1 MLRIAGSLASWD
13 DPHNSLAQ
21 KQIMPGIRFHLPA
34 HAPELVDFA
43 YSPLLEAVLSLHVV
57 VAPKHHPLQH
67 PWVRRARRLSP
78 ELRREIGSFRFAY
91 RVLMPDFVYP
101 EADGFGAFEE
111 ELGRLRVLDAELAA
125 FEFMRPLYDHGGAR
139 EPDKLRDPEIRTH
152 VERRVAA
159 LGGDPDAAR
168 AIFDD
173 PEGLLE
179 RFAALLE
186 AYWEEAFAEEWE
198 RLEPR
203 LADAVT
209 ESGRLIASEGVYALL
224 NALWPRLRVD
234 PSREE
239 FGLDVPHHHDVTIS
253 EDRPLVLVPSAFVWP
268 HVRVNCDE
276 PWPASVIYPAPFVAR
291 DARRRI
297 PDAELLRVLR
307 ALADDTRLRALKLI
321 AERPR
326 STQELAPLVGISEAG
341 LSKHLRILAD
351 AGVLDA
357 RRDGYYVLYSLVRE
371 RVEPLAETVLSFL
384 ERSES

>member
-1 MLRIAGSLASWD
+1 V
-13 DPHNSLAQ
+13 
-21 KQIMPGIRFHLPA
+21 PGIRFHLPA
-34 HAPELVDFA
+34 DAPERIELA

-78 ELRREIGSFRFAY
+78 QLRREIGALRFAY
-91 RVLMPDFVYP
+91 RVLIPDFVYP
-101 EADGFGAFEE
+101 QAGESFGSFAE
-111 ELGRLRVLDAELAA
+111 ELATLRALDPQLAA
-125 FEFMRPLYDHGGAR
+125 FEFMRPLYDHEGVRDPA
-139 EPDKLRDPEIRTH
+139 KLRSPEIREH
-152 VERRVAA
+152 VERQVSARGGDTEAA
-159 LGGDPDAAR
+159 LL
-168 AIFDD
+168 IFDD
-173 PEGLLE
+173 PRALLE
-179 RFAALLE
+179 RFAVLL
-186 AYWEEAFAEEWE
+186 ASYWDEAFAEEWE

-203 LADAVT
+203 LAGAVT
-209 ESGRLIASEGVYALL
+209 QSGRLIAAEGVYALL
-224 NALWPRLRVD
+224 TSLWPRLRVD
-234 PSREE
+234 PAREE
-239 FGLDVPHHHDVTIS
+239 FGLDVPHHHDVEIT
-253 EDRPLVLVPSAFVWP
+253 EERPLVLVPSAYVWP

-276 PWPASVIYPAPFVAR
+276 PWPAAVIYPAPFVAR

-341 LSKHLRILAD
+341 LSKHLRILAE
-351 AGVLDA
+351 AGVLEA

-384 ERSES
+384 ERSEG